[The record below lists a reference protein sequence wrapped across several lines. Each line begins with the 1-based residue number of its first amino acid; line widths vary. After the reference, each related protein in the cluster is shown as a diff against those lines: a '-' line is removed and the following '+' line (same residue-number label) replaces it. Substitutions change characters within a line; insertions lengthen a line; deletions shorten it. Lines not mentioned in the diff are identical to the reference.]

1 MLPNRYQAGRATVW
15 ILPTGRF
22 KEGLLS
28 VSSVM
33 PVTPENACLAPLLLS
48 VLRRGTR
55 KYPTLADVNRRLDY
69 LWGTGLSL
77 RSHYRG
83 NLLVLGLSAELLDG
97 RFLPDGGIGLTDG
110 VLELMHE
117 ILFCPLLDDDGLLSA
132 RYVESEKELQCN
144 AIRAVKNNPRAY
156 AAERARALLY
166 EGEPCGIPLYG
177 TEEQTM
183 AVTREELTGYWRR
196 WTASL
201 RPDCFYVG
209 PMEAG
214 LLLGKLTRAFG
225 TELGISDGSWTMDAG
240 LAGQMPAGRG
250 AACATATRESAPR
263 ERNAGTATGP
273 AADACSG
280 RTAAGETGGTLAEN
294 LFAENA
300 VGTPSAGNVSAGK
313 EGPGC
318 PDGVPATV
326 RRVRETLEV
335 SQSQLVI
342 GLRCGVRLGDPD
354 FYACAVMNELLG
366 GSPVSRLFTYVREK
380 LSLCYSCSSGYA
392 ALGGTV
398 TVSCGLS
405 AANRGLAEAEIF
417 RQLESI
423 HRGDFTP
430 GELDAARKSLI
441 NAYRQLE
448 DSPADLENYYYG
460 RLLAGCRVSLRE
472 CREGFAAVTAGEVAR
487 AAGRLQ
493 TAVIYFLEGTR
504 DAGGGEEDED
514 EEADV

>member
-1 MLPNRYQAGRATVW
+1 
-15 ILPTGRF
+15 
-22 KEGLLS
+22 
-28 VSSVM
+28 
-33 PVTPENACLAPLLLS
+33 
-48 VLRRGTR
+48 
-55 KYPTLADVNRRLDY
+55 
-69 LWGTGLSL
+69 
-77 RSHYRG
+77 
-83 NLLVLGLSAELLDG
+83 
-97 RFLPDGGIGLTDG
+97 
-110 VLELMHE
+110 
-117 ILFCPLLDDDGLLSA
+117 
-132 RYVESEKELQCN
+132 
-144 AIRAVKNNPRAY
+144 
-156 AAERARALLY
+156 
-166 EGEPCGIPLYG
+166 
-177 TEEQTM
+177 M
-183 AVTREELTGYWRR
+183 AVTREELTDYWRR
-196 WTASL
+196 WLASL

-225 TELGISDGSWTMDAG
+225 AELGISDGSWTTDVG
-240 LAGQMPAGRG
+240 LVGQMPADRG
-250 AACATATRESAPR
+250 AACATEIRESAPR
-263 ERNAGTATGP
+263 GSGVGTATGP
-273 AADACSG
+273 VADACSA
-280 RTAAGETGGTLAEN
+280 RTAADETGETLAEN
-294 LFAENA
+294 
-300 VGTPSAGNVSAGK
+300 PSAGNAVGSPSAGNSSAGK
-313 EGPGC
+313 EGSGD
-318 PDGVPATV
+318 PDGAHAAV

-366 GSPVSRLFTYVREK
+366 GSPVSRLFTYVRER

-417 RQLESI
+417 RQLEAI
-423 HRGDFTP
+423 RRGDFTSE
-430 GELDAARKSLI
+430 ELDAARKSLI

-460 RLLAGCRVSLRE
+460 RLLAGCRGSLRE
-472 CREGFAAVTAGEVAR
+472 CREDFAAVTAGEVAQ

>member
-250 AACATATRESAPR
+250 AACATATRDSAPR
-263 ERNAGTATGP
+263 ERNAGTATDP

-354 FYACAVMNELLG
+354 FYA
-366 GSPVSRLFTYVREK
+366 SF
-380 LSLCYSCSSGYA
+380 
-392 ALGGTV
+392 
-398 TVSCGLS
+398 
-405 AANRGLAEAEIF
+405 F
-417 RQLESI
+417 
-423 HRGDFTP
+423 
-430 GELDAARKSLI
+430 
-441 NAYRQLE
+441 
-448 DSPADLENYYYG
+448 
-460 RLLAGCRVSLRE
+460 
-472 CREGFAAVTAGEVAR
+472 
-487 AAGRLQ
+487 
-493 TAVIYFLEGTR
+493 VIPPNCN
-504 DAGGGEEDED
+504 
-514 EEADV
+514 

>member
-166 EGEPCGIPLYG
+166 EGEPCGIPHRGADHGGDERGADRLL
-177 TEEQTM
+177 
-183 AVTREELTGYWRR
+183 AALDCLTAPRLLLR
-196 WTASL
+196 
-201 RPDCFYVG
+201 RPDG
-209 PMEAG
+209 G
-214 LLLGKLTRAFG
+214 RAAARKA
-225 TELGISDGSWTMDAG
+225 DAG
-240 LAGQMPAGRG
+240 LWHGAGNFGRQLDNGCGAGR
-250 AACATATRESAPR
+250 
-263 ERNAGTATGP
+263 
-273 AADACSG
+273 ADAG
-280 RTAAGETGGTLAEN
+280 W
-294 LFAENA
+294 
-300 VGTPSAGNVSAGK
+300 
-313 EGPGC
+313 PG
-318 PDGVPATV
+318 
-326 RRVRETLEV
+326 
-335 SQSQLVI
+335 
-342 GLRCGVRLGDPD
+342 CGVRNSNTGKR
-354 FYACAVMNELLG
+354 A
-366 GSPVSRLFTYVREK
+366 
-380 LSLCYSCSSGYA
+380 SGA
-392 ALGGTV
+392 QRGHG
-398 TVSCGLS
+398 
-405 AANRGLAEAEIF
+405 NR
-417 RQLESI
+417 
-423 HRGDFTP
+423 P
-430 GELDAARKSLI
+430 
-441 NAYRQLE
+441 
-448 DSPADLENYYYG
+448 
-460 RLLAGCRVSLRE
+460 GCRCVLRQDS
-472 CREGFAAVTAGEVAR
+472 
-487 AAGRLQ
+487 GR
-493 TAVIYFLEGTR
+493 
-504 DAGGGEEDED
+504 
-514 EEADV
+514 